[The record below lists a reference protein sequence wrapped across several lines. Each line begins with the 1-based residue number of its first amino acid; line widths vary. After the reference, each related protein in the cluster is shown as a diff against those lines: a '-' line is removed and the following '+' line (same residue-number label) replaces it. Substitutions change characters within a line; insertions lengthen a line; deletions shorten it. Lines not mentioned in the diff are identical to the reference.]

1 MCVGSLCQ
9 IAESDRCVRSMVV
22 SDRGASCVRY
32 ECVGSL
38 SQIGQVQVCQIQMCQ
53 TGVSDRCVR
62 CHVLDR
68 CITQLS
74 QAVVSDASVS
84 DAVVSD
90 CGVRSRCRNV
100 V

>member
-1 MCVGSLCQ
+1 MCQ
-9 IAESDRCVRSMVV
+9 IGQVQ
-22 SDRGASCVRY
+22 
-32 ECVGSL
+32 L
-38 SQIGQVQVCQIQMCQ
+38 SQIGQVQQSQIQVCQ

-68 CITQLS
+68 CIRQLS

-84 DAVVSD
+84 EAVVSD
-90 CGVRSRCRNV
+90 AGVRSRCRIV